1 MNKKFIENGLISF
14 FLIIF
19 LGIVLNALAFLLPQQ
34 PIHNHIV
41 SSIDSFEKEGTFPAL
56 IHGYDSTILDNNTD
70 AWMLLMSDYDG
81 DETFLEKAMG
91 NYYHVYPVEDGLI
104 GSANLPAVGSL
115 ESIHTESYARY
126 WHGWLFFVRFLLL
139 FFNYSG
145 IRAVNMFVQFLLTIA
160 CFVWLERKKL
170 SRYSFALATAV
181 LVIVPAAVASCLLYS
196 FNYYIILVSL
206 LCMLRFHDQIQS
218 QLGYPVFFMI
228 AGMATSYFDLL
239 SYPIATLGIP
249 LTMFLILEQ
258 NSTLPISNKTAI
270 QQVFGFSILW
280 GIGYAG
286 MWVSKW
292 AIGSLVLRRSLF
304 GDAVR
309 QALLRA
315 SHTDGLGAV
324 SSEKIGYLFTIGAN
338 GWNLFKGPY
347 LLLFAMGIF
356 VYCRKIQWS
365 LIKRNFLAG
374 IIQIIPYLL
383 IAAMPF
389 VWWYLLMNHSYLHNH
404 FTYRG
409 LAVSAFAGLC
419 GLCRLCHIST
429 NIESKNER

>member
-1 MNKKFIENGLISF
+1 MNKKFIANGLILF
-14 FLIIF
+14 FSIIF
-19 LGIVLNALAFLLPQQ
+19 LGFALNALAFLLPQK
-34 PIHNHIV
+34 PIHDHIV

-70 AWMLLMSDYDG
+70 AWILLMSDYDG

-91 NYYHVYPVEDGLI
+91 NFYHVYPVENGLI

-115 ESIHTESYARY
+115 EPVHTGSYARY

-139 FFNYSG
+139 FFDYSG
-145 IRAVNMFVQFLLTIA
+145 IRAVNMFVQFLLTVT

-170 SRYSFALATAV
+170 SQYSIALATAV
-181 LVIVPAAVASCLLYS
+181 LVIVPAAAACCLLYS

-206 LCMLRFHDQIQS
+206 LCMLRFHDRIRS
-218 QLGYPVFFMI
+218 RLGYSVFFMVI
-228 AGMATSYFDLL
+228 GMATSYFDLL

-258 NSTLPISNKTAI
+258 NSTPPISNKMAI
-270 QQVFGFSILW
+270 QRVFGFSILW
-280 GIGYAG
+280 GVGYAG

-292 AIGSLVLRRSLF
+292 AVGSLILRRSLF
-304 GDAVR
+304 GDAIR
-309 QALLRA
+309 QAFLRA
-315 SHTDGLGAV
+315 SHTDGLGAI
-324 SSEKIGYLFTIGAN
+324 SSEKIGYLLTMGAN

-347 LLLFAMGIF
+347 LILFAAATL
-356 VYCRKIQWS
+356 VYCLKIRWAAV
-365 LIKRNFLAG
+365 KKNFLIG
-374 IIQIIPYLL
+374 MIQTIPYLL
-383 IAAMPF
+383 IVFMPF

-419 GLCRLCHIST
+419 GLYRLHNLPEAGET
-429 NIESKNER
+429 QNL